1 MTLCSGTTLTTS
13 SCSFLVLKRTKNHV
27 RTVYSSR
34 DAPQCTCTVSDAGV
48 TTRRQHLVHTL
59 TTTGL
64 LSVLSCIPQPSAAV
78 ATQSTVLRYLS
89 KDELEN
95 RILPALKE
103 CIPPIKAPLMLRLVF
118 HDAATYRMKSADGG
132 VNGSIQYELERPEN
146 FGLKRGVN
154 VIRQLKDRLNTKDGN
169 NNDYSVAD
177 LIVLSAAYAVYMT
190 HGPDMFHAVRVGRVD
205 ATAEDPVGRMPEET
219 LSAKEQL
226 AVFESM
232 GFSPKE
238 MVALL
243 GSHTIGNKG
252 FGEPLSFDNTYYK
265 SLLKK
270 PWEDKNDKM
279 ASMIGLASDRVL
291 PDDEVARSFV
301 ETFAESNDEFFKEFE
316 KAFIK
321 LTELGCV

>member
-1 MTLCSGTTLTTS
+1 MTLCCGTTITTS
-13 SCSFLVLKRTKNHV
+13 SCSFLALERTKNRV
-27 RTVYSSR
+27 RTVCNRR
-34 DAPQCTCTVSDAGV
+34 DASQRTFAVSGAGV
-48 TTRRQHLVHTL
+48 TTRRQHLVQTL

-64 LSVLSCIPQPSAAV
+64 LSVLSCIPLPSAAV
-78 ATQSTVLRYLS
+78 ATQSTVLRYIS

-118 HDAATYRMKSADGG
+118 HDAATYRMKSSDGG

-154 VIRQLKDRLNTKDGN
+154 VIRQLKDRLNTKYG

-205 ATAEDPVGRMPEET
+205 AMAEDPVGRMPEET